1 MIRENKNEMAINSP
15 IFGLDN
21 KTILITGASSG
32 IGKAMAIACAQAG
45 ATLIISGRNNSRLL
59 DTLALLKGSNHLSI
73 ACDLSSIQGVQTLV
87 DFVPK
92 IDGFVSNAGIV
103 EPLLLQFIETSDI
116 EKTININALSTI
128 QLTRLLLQE
137 KKLNKRASIIFTSSI
152 NGNKCAYI
160 GSSIY
165 AASKAML
172 TGFMKACA
180 LELAPKG
187 IRVNCIEPGMIDT
200 DLLKNSEISNDEFEK
215 DKLKYPLKRYG
226 KPEEVASAAVFLLS
240 EASAWTTG
248 SSLVIDGGY
257 TLQ

>member
-1 MIRENKNEMAINSP
+1 ME
-15 IFGLDN
+15 IFGLNN

-45 ATLIISGRNNSRLL
+45 AKCIISGRNVERLNA
-59 DTLALLKGSNHLSI
+59 TLNDLVGDDHQAIAADLTIEDDIELLINAL
-73 ACDLSSIQGVQTLV
+73 
-87 DFVPK
+87 PK
-92 IDGFVSNAGIV
+92 IDGFLSNAGIA
-103 EPLLLQFIETSDI
+103 EPLMLQFIDKNDI
-116 EKTININALSTI
+116 DKTLNTNVLSTI
-128 QLTRLLLQE
+128 RLTSLLLQE
-137 KKLNKRASIIFTSSI
+137 KKLKKGASIVFTSSI

-160 GSSIY
+160 GSSLY

-187 IRVNCIEPGMIDT
+187 IRVNCLEPGMIDT
-200 DLLKNSEISNDEFEK
+200 DLLKNSDISIEELEK

-226 KPEEVASAAVFLLS
+226 KPEEVAYAAIFLLS
-240 EASAWTTG
+240 DASAWTTG
-248 SSLVIDGGY
+248 TSLLIDGGY

>member
-1 MIRENKNEMAINSP
+1 ME
-15 IFGLDN
+15 IFGLNN

-45 ATLIISGRNNSRLL
+45 AKCIISGRNIERLNA
-59 DTLALLKGSNHLSI
+59 TLNDMVGDDHQAIAADLTIEDDIQLLINAL
-73 ACDLSSIQGVQTLV
+73 
-87 DFVPK
+87 PK
-92 IDGFVSNAGIV
+92 IDGFLSNAGIA
-103 EPLLLQFIETSDI
+103 EPLMLQFIDKNDI
-116 EKTININALSTI
+116 DKTLNTNVLSTI
-128 QLTRLLLQE
+128 RLTSLLLQE
-137 KKLNKRASIIFTSSI
+137 KKLKKGASIVFTSSI

-160 GSSIY
+160 GSSLY

-187 IRVNCIEPGMIDT
+187 IRVNCLEPGMIDT
-200 DLLKNSEISNDEFEK
+200 DLLKNSDISIEELEK

-226 KPEEVASAAVFLLS
+226 KPEEVAYAAIFLLS
-240 EASAWTTG
+240 DASAWTTG
-248 SSLVIDGGY
+248 TSLLIDGGY

>member
-1 MIRENKNEMAINSP
+1 ME
-15 IFGLDN
+15 IFGLNN

-45 ATLIISGRNNSRLL
+45 AKCIISGRNIERLNA
-59 DTLALLKGSNHLSI
+59 TLNVLVGDDHQSI
-73 ACDLSSIQGVQTLV
+73 AADLTIEDDIQLLINAL
-87 DFVPK
+87 PK
-92 IDGFVSNAGIV
+92 IDGFLSNAGIA
-103 EPLLLQFIETSDI
+103 EPLMLQFIDKNDI
-116 EKTININALSTI
+116 DKTLNTNVLSTI
-128 QLTRLLLQE
+128 RLTSLLLQE
-137 KKLNKRASIIFTSSI
+137 KKLKKGASIVFTSSI

-160 GSSIY
+160 GSSLY

-187 IRVNCIEPGMIDT
+187 IRVNCLEPGMIDT
-200 DLLKNSEISNDEFEK
+200 DLLKNSDISIEELEK

-226 KPEEVASAAVFLLS
+226 KPEEVAYAAIFLLS
-240 EASAWTTG
+240 DASAWTTG
-248 SSLVIDGGY
+248 TSLLIDGGY